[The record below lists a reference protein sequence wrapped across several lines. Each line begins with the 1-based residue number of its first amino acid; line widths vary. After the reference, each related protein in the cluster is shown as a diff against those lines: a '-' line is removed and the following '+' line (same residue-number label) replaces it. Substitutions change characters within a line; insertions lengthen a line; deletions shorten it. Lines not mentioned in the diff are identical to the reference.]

1 MIFIV
6 KLIAHCKQ
14 KRFDAAT
21 ERNMQT

>member
-6 KLIAHCKQ
+6 KPIAHRKQ